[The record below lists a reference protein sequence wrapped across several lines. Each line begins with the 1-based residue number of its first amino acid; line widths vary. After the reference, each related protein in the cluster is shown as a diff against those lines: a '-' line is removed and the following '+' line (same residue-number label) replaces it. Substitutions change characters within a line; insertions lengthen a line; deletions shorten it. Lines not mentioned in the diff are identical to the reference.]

1 MGRYTEQP
9 GQHLTG
15 SVCVQLRRAEGDK
28 QGYITRCEELDRGL
42 TALTK
47 GMPQQALERK
57 YADVVS
63 RMAGMQLHNSSLAH
77 QLEATTA
84 SEKLLQV
91 KFHIAGL
98 PITLCAH
105 SVWYARLPEKLQL
118 LSTLGHVACR
128 AVQRHCATCA

>member
-1 MGRYTEQP
+1 MVRFAKQP

-15 SVCVQLRRAEGDK
+15 SVRVQLRRAEGDK
-28 QGYITRCEELDRGL
+28 QGYIVRCEDLDRGL

-63 RMAGMQLHNSSLAH
+63 SMAGMQLHNGSLAY
-77 QLEATTA
+77 QLEATSA

-91 KFHIAGL
+91 GLPTAGL
-98 PITLCAH
+98 PTAWCLH
-105 SVWYARLPEKLQL
+105 SSVW
-118 LSTLGHVACR
+118 
-128 AVQRHCATCA
+128 

>member
-1 MGRYTEQP
+1 MVRFTEQP

-15 SVCVQLRRAEGDK
+15 SVYVQLRRAEGDK
-28 QGYITRCEELDRGL
+28 QGYIIRCEELDRGL

-47 GMPQQALERK
+47 GMPQQALERQ

-77 QLEATTA
+77 QLEAMSA

-91 KFHIAGL
+91 GLPTAGL
-98 PITLCAH
+98 PIAWCLH
-105 SVWYARLPEKLQL
+105 SSVW
-118 LSTLGHVACR
+118 
-128 AVQRHCATCA
+128 